1 MRLRRVKKFLTL
13 NSKTTTI
20 ASIIMSQKKI
30 LLIDDELDILE
41 ILTYNLEKEGYEI
54 HTASNG
60 NEGIE
65 VAKKVLPD
73 LILLDVMM
81 PEKDGIETC
90 QDLRKIKELQKTL
103 IVFLSARSEEFSQL
117 AGFQAGANDY
127 VVKLIKP
134 KILISKVNALLQLTS
149 QISDSSKLIEIGDLV
164 IDKDNFRV
172 SKAGQQFLL
181 PKKEFDLLY
190 LLASN
195 TDKVFKRE
203 EILEK
208 VWGNDVIVG
217 ERTIDVHIRR
227 LREKLGINTIQT
239 LKGIGYK
246 LIV

>member
-1 MRLRRVKKFLTL
+1 MTPTLTCDL
-13 NSKTTTI
+13 KMINFDQQNSKMN
-20 ASIIMSQKKI
+20 SKKI
-30 LLIDDELDILE
+30 LLIDDEMDILE
-41 ILTYNLEKEGYEI
+41 ILSYNLEKEGYDI
-54 HTASNG
+54 YTATNG
-60 NEGIE
+60 NEGIDK
-65 VAKKVLPD
+65 AKEIVPD

-90 QDLRKIKELQKTL
+90 QELRKIKELQKTL

-127 VVKLIKP
+127 IVKLIKP

-149 QISDSSKLIEIGDLV
+149 QVSDTSKQIEIGDLI

-172 SKAGQQFLL
+172 SKGGQQFLL

-195 TDKVFKRE
+195 TEKVFKRE

-246 LIV
+246 LIVQG

>member
-1 MRLRRVKKFLTL
+1 MK
-13 NSKTTTI
+13 
-20 ASIIMSQKKI
+20 QKKI
-30 LLIDDELDILE
+30 LLIDDEQDILE
-41 ILTYNLEKEGYEI
+41 ILSYNLAKEGYEVF
-54 HTASNG
+54 TATNG

-65 VAKKVLPD
+65 KAKEIIPD

-90 QDLRKIKELQKTL
+90 QDLRKIKELQQTL

-127 VVKLIKP
+127 VVKIIKP
-134 KILISKVNALLQLTS
+134 KILISKINALLQLTS
-149 QISDSSKLIEIGDLV
+149 RVSDSSKNIEIGDLI
-164 IDKDNFRV
+164 IDKDIFRV
-172 SKAGQQFLL
+172 SKAGQLFML

-208 VWGNDVIVG
+208 VWGNDVVVG

-246 LIV
+246 LVV

>member
-1 MRLRRVKKFLTL
+1 MHK
-13 NSKTTTI
+13 
-20 ASIIMSQKKI
+20 KKI
-30 LLIDDELDILE
+30 LLIDDEVDILE
-41 ILTYNLEKEGYEI
+41 ILSYNLEKEGYLVT
-54 HTASNG
+54 TATNG
-60 NEGIE
+60 NDGIQK
-65 VAKKVLPD
+65 AKEMIPD

-90 QDLRKIKELQKTL
+90 QELRQIKELQNTL

-127 VVKLIKP
+127 VVKIIKP
-134 KILISKVNALLQLTS
+134 KVLTSKINALLQLTS
-149 QISDSSKLIEIGDLV
+149 KVSNDAKVLKIGDLV
-164 IDKDNFRV
+164 IDKDNV
-172 SKAGQQFLL
+172 KVTKNGQHFLL

-195 TDKVFKRE
+195 TEKVFKRE

-208 VWGNDVIVG
+208 VWGNDVVVG

-227 LREKLGINTIQT
+227 LREKLGINMIQT

-246 LIV
+246 LVV

>member
-1 MRLRRVKKFLTL
+1 M
-13 NSKTTTI
+13 
-20 ASIIMSQKKI
+20 AQKKI
-30 LLIDDELDILE
+30 LLIDDEQDILE
-41 ILTYNLEKEGYEI
+41 ILSYNLEKEGYEVF
-54 HTASNG
+54 TADNG
-60 NEGIE
+60 NDGI
-65 VAKKVLPD
+65 KKAIDIVPD

-90 QDLRKIKELQKTL
+90 QELRKIKELQKTL

-117 AGFQAGANDY
+117 AGYQAGANDY
-127 VVKLIKP
+127 VVKVIKP
-134 KILISKVNALLQLTS
+134 KVLISKVNALLQLTS
-149 QISDSSKLIEIGDLV
+149 NSEDKSQTLEIGELV
-164 IDKDNFRV
+164 IDRDNFRV
-172 SKAGQQFLL
+172 TKNKQVFLL

-195 TDKVFKRE
+195 TEKVFKRE

-227 LREKLGINTIQT
+227 LREKLGDDSIQT

-246 LIV
+246 LVV

>member
-1 MRLRRVKKFLTL
+1 
-13 NSKTTTI
+13 
-20 ASIIMSQKKI
+20 MSAKKI

-41 ILTYNLEKEGYEI
+41 ILSYNLEKEGYEV

-60 NEGIE
+60 NDGIKA
-65 VAKKVLPD
+65 AKEIVPD

-90 QDLRKIKELQKTL
+90 QEMRQIKSLQKTL

-117 AGFQAGANDY
+117 AGYQAGANDY
-127 VVKLIKP
+127 IVKIIKP
-134 KILISKVNALLQLTS
+134 KVLISKVNALLKLTS
-149 QISDSSKLIEIGDLV
+149 QVNESEKQIQIGDLI
-164 IDKDNFRV
+164 IDKDNFKV
-172 SKAGQQFLL
+172 SKGGQPFLL

-246 LIV
+246 LVV

>member
-1 MRLRRVKKFLTL
+1 M
-13 NSKTTTI
+13 N
-20 ASIIMSQKKI
+20 QKKI
-30 LLIDDELDILE
+30 LLIDDEEDILE
-41 ILTYNLEKEGYEI
+41 ILSYNLEKEGYQVT
-54 HTASNG
+54 TANNG
-60 NEGIE
+60 NEGIRK
-65 VAKKVLPD
+65 AKGIIPD

-90 QDLRKIKELQKTL
+90 TELRTIKELQKTL

-127 VVKLIKP
+127 IVKLVKP
-134 KILISKVNALLQLTS
+134 RILTSKINALLQLTS
-149 QISDSSKLIEIGDLV
+149 NTGKSANVIEIGDLK
-164 IDKDNFRV
+164 IDKDNV
-172 SKAGQQFLL
+172 KVTKNGQHFLL

-195 TDKVFKRE
+195 TEKVFKRD
-203 EILEK
+203 EILER
-208 VWGNDVIVG
+208 VWGNDVVVG

-246 LIV
+246 LVV

>member
-1 MRLRRVKKFLTL
+1 M
-13 NSKTTTI
+13 N
-20 ASIIMSQKKI
+20 QKKI
-30 LLIDDELDILE
+30 LLIDDEQDILE
-41 ILTYNLEKEGYEI
+41 ILSYNLEKEGYEVY
-54 HTASNG
+54 TASNG

-65 VAKKVLPD
+65 KAKQIIPD

-127 VVKLIKP
+127 IVKIIKP

-149 QISDSSKLIEIGDLV
+149 RVSDSSKNIEIGDLI
-164 IDKDNFRV
+164 IDKNNFRV

-246 LIV
+246 LVV

>member
-1 MRLRRVKKFLTL
+1 M
-13 NSKTTTI
+13 NP
-20 ASIIMSQKKI
+20 KKI
-30 LLIDDELDILE
+30 LLIDDEQDILE
-41 ILTYNLEKEGYEI
+41 ILSYNLEKEGYQVFTED
-54 HTASNG
+54 NG
-60 NEGIE
+60 NDGIE
-65 VAKKVLPD
+65 KAKEILPD

-90 QDLRKIKELQKTL
+90 QDLRKVKELQKTL
-103 IVFLSARSEEFSQL
+103 IVFLSARGEEFSQL
-117 AGFQAGANDY
+117 AGYQAGANDY
-127 VVKLIKP
+127 VVKVIKP
-134 KILISKVNALLQLTS
+134 KILISKINALLQLTN
-149 QISDSSKLIEIGDLV
+149 QVEDSVKILEIGDLV

-172 SKAGQQFLL
+172 TKNGQVFLL

-195 TDKVFKRE
+195 TQKVFKRE

-227 LREKLGINTIQT
+227 LREKLGDTSIQT

-246 LIV
+246 LVV

>member
-1 MRLRRVKKFLTL
+1 MEEIT
-13 NSKTTTI
+13 
-20 ASIIMSQKKI
+20 AADMKKI
-30 LLIDDELDILE
+30 LLIDDEQDILE
-41 ILTYNLEKEGYEI
+41 ILTYNLEREGYEVY
-54 HTASNG
+54 TATDG
-60 NEGIE
+60 TEGIDL
-65 VAKKVLPD
+65 AKKIIPD
-73 LILLDVMM
+73 LVLLDVMM

-90 QDLRKIKELQKTL
+90 QDLRALPELRKTL
-103 IVFLSARSEEFSQL
+103 IVFLSARGEEFSQL

-127 VVKLIKP
+127 VVKVIKP
-134 KILISKVNALLQLTS
+134 KILISKINALLQLS
-149 QISDSSKLIEIGDLV
+149 NSISEQSKILQVGSLTIDRNNFKVSRGDQV
-164 IDKDNFRV
+164 
-172 SKAGQQFLL
+172 FLL

-217 ERTIDVHIRR
+217 ERTTDVHVRR
-227 LREKLGINTIQT
+227 LREKLGLQAIQT

>member
-1 MRLRRVKKFLTL
+1 M
-13 NSKTTTI
+13 N
-20 ASIIMSQKKI
+20 QKKI

-41 ILTYNLEKEGYEI
+41 ILSYNLEKEGYDI
-54 HTASNG
+54 YTATNG

-65 VAKKVLPD
+65 KAKEIIPD

-90 QDLRKIKELQKTL
+90 QELRKIKELQKTL

-127 VVKLIKP
+127 IVKLIKP
-134 KILISKVNALLQLTS
+134 KILTSKVNALLQLTS
-149 QISDSSKLIEIGDLV
+149 QVSDNTKLIEIGDLI

-195 TDKVFKRE
+195 TEKVFKRE

>member
-1 MRLRRVKKFLTL
+1 
-13 NSKTTTI
+13 
-20 ASIIMSQKKI
+20 MSSRKI
-30 LLIDDELDILE
+30 LLIDDEQDILE
-41 ILTYNLEKEGYEI
+41 ILSYNLEKEGYQVF
-54 HTASNG
+54 TANNG

-65 VAKKVLPD
+65 KAKEIVPD

-90 QDLRKIKELQKTL
+90 QEMRQIKSLQKTL

-117 AGFQAGANDY
+117 AGFNAGANDY
-127 VVKLIKP
+127 IVKVIKP
-134 KILISKVNALLQLTS
+134 KVLISKVNALLQLTTQVS
-149 QISDSSKLIEIGDLV
+149 ESSKLIEIGDLV
-164 IDKDNFRV
+164 IDRDNFKV
-172 SKAGQQFLL
+172 TKNGTPFLL

-227 LREKLGINTIQT
+227 LREKLGIDSIQT

-246 LIV
+246 FVV

>member
-1 MRLRRVKKFLTL
+1 MNR
-13 NSKTTTI
+13 
-20 ASIIMSQKKI
+20 KKI
-30 LLIDDELDILE
+30 LLIDDEQDILDI
-41 ILTYNLEKEGYEI
+41 ISYNLEKEGYQVF
-54 HTASNG
+54 TASNG
-60 NEGIE
+60 NEGIDK
-65 VAKKVLPD
+65 AKEILPD

-117 AGFQAGANDY
+117 AGYQAGANDY
-127 VVKLIKP
+127 IVKLIKP
-134 KILISKVNALLQLTS
+134 KVLVSKVAALLQLGAQS
-149 QISDSSKLIEIGDLV
+149 QENSNYIEIGDLI
-164 IDKDNFRV
+164 IDKDNFKV
-172 SKAGQQFLL
+172 SKGKEEFLL

-246 LIV
+246 LVV

>member
-1 MRLRRVKKFLTL
+1 MK
-13 NSKTTTI
+13 
-20 ASIIMSQKKI
+20 QKKI
-30 LLIDDELDILE
+30 LLIDDEQDILE
-41 ILTYNLEKEGYEI
+41 ILSYNLEKEGYDVS
-54 HTASNG
+54 TASIG
-60 NEGIE
+60 IQGIE
-65 VAKKVLPD
+65 KAREIIPD

-90 QDLRKIKELQKTL
+90 QDLRKIKELQQTL

-127 VVKLIKP
+127 IVKIIKP

-149 QISDSSKLIEIGDLV
+149 RVSDSTKNIEIGDLI
-164 IDKDNFRV
+164 IDKNNFRV

-227 LREKLGINTIQT
+227 LREKLGLRTIQT

-246 LIV
+246 LVV

>member
-1 MRLRRVKKFLTL
+1 MINFDQQKSKM
-13 NSKTTTI
+13 NS
-20 ASIIMSQKKI
+20 KKI
-30 LLIDDELDILE
+30 LLIDDEMDILE
-41 ILTYNLEKEGYEI
+41 ILSYNLEKEGYDI
-54 HTASNG
+54 YTATNG
-60 NEGIE
+60 KEGI
-65 VAKKVLPD
+65 VKAKEILPD

-90 QDLRKIKELQKTL
+90 QELRKIKELQKTL

-127 VVKLIKP
+127 IVKLIKP

-149 QISDSSKLIEIGDLV
+149 QVSDTSKHIEIGDLI

-172 SKAGQQFLL
+172 SKGGQQFLL

-195 TDKVFKRE
+195 TEKVFKRE

-239 LKGIGYK
+239 LKGVGYK

>member
-1 MRLRRVKKFLTL
+1 M
-13 NSKTTTI
+13 N
-20 ASIIMSQKKI
+20 QKKI
-30 LLIDDELDILE
+30 LLIDDEQDILE
-41 ILTYNLEKEGYEI
+41 LLSYNLEKEGYEVF
-54 HTASNG
+54 TAENG
-60 NEGIE
+60 HEGIRL
-65 VAKKVLPD
+65 AKEIIPD

-127 VVKLIKP
+127 IVKIIKP
-134 KILISKVNALLQLTS
+134 KILISKVNALLKLTS
-149 QISDSSKLIEIGDLV
+149 QVSEAGKNISVGDLN

-172 SKAGQQFLL
+172 SKNGQQFLL

-227 LREKLGINTIQT
+227 LREKLGMNAIQT

-246 LIV
+246 LVV

>member
-1 MRLRRVKKFLTL
+1 M
-13 NSKTTTI
+13 N
-20 ASIIMSQKKI
+20 QKKI

-41 ILTYNLEKEGYEI
+41 ILSYNLEKEGYDI
-54 HTASNG
+54 YTATNG
-60 NEGIE
+60 NEGIDK
-65 VAKKVLPD
+65 AKEIIPD

-90 QDLRKIKELQKTL
+90 QELRKIKELQKTL

-127 VVKLIKP
+127 IVKLIKP
-134 KILISKVNALLQLTS
+134 KILTSKVNALLQLTS
-149 QISDSSKLIEIGDLV
+149 QVSDNTKLIEIGDLI

-195 TDKVFKRE
+195 TEKVFKRE

>member
-1 MRLRRVKKFLTL
+1 MK
-13 NSKTTTI
+13 
-20 ASIIMSQKKI
+20 QKKI
-30 LLIDDELDILE
+30 LLIDDEQDILE
-41 ILTYNLEKEGYEI
+41 ILSYNLEKEGYDVS
-54 HTASNG
+54 TAQNG
-60 NEGIE
+60 IEGIE
-65 VAKKVLPD
+65 KAREIIPD

-90 QDLRKIKELQKTL
+90 QDLRKIKELQQTL

-127 VVKLIKP
+127 IVKIIKP

-149 QISDSSKLIEIGDLV
+149 RVSDSSKNIELGDLI
-164 IDKDNFRV
+164 IDKNNFRV

-227 LREKLGINTIQT
+227 LREKLGLRTIQT

-246 LIV
+246 LVV

>member
-1 MRLRRVKKFLTL
+1 MHK
-13 NSKTTTI
+13 
-20 ASIIMSQKKI
+20 KKI
-30 LLIDDELDILE
+30 LLIDDEVDILE
-41 ILTYNLEKEGYEI
+41 IMSYNLEKEGYLVT
-54 HTASNG
+54 TATNG
-60 NEGIE
+60 NEGIQK
-65 VAKKVLPD
+65 AKEMIPD

-90 QDLRKIKELQKTL
+90 QELRQIKELQNTL

-134 KILISKVNALLQLTS
+134 RILISKINALLQLTS
-149 QISDSSKLIEIGDLV
+149 NAGKNANVIEIGDLK
-164 IDKDNFRV
+164 IDKDNV
-172 SKAGQQFLL
+172 KVTKSGQHFLL

-195 TDKVFKRE
+195 TEKVFKRE

-208 VWGNDVIVG
+208 VWGNDVVVG

-227 LREKLGINTIQT
+227 LREKLGINMIQT

-246 LIV
+246 LVV

>member
-1 MRLRRVKKFLTL
+1 MK
-13 NSKTTTI
+13 
-20 ASIIMSQKKI
+20 QKKI
-30 LLIDDELDILE
+30 LLIDDEQDILE
-41 ILTYNLEKEGYEI
+41 ILSYNLEKEGYDVS
-54 HTASNG
+54 TALNG
-60 NEGIE
+60 IEGIE
-65 VAKKVLPD
+65 KAREIIPD
-73 LILLDVMM
+73 LILLVVLM
-81 PEKDGIETC
+81 PETAGIETC
-90 QDLRKIKELQKTL
+90 QDLRKIKELQQTL

-127 VVKLIKP
+127 IVKIIKP

-149 QISDSSKLIEIGDLV
+149 RVSDSTKNIEIGDLI
-164 IDKDNFRV
+164 IDKNNFRV

-227 LREKLGINTIQT
+227 LREKLGLRTIQT

-246 LIV
+246 LVV

>member
-1 MRLRRVKKFLTL
+1 MHNVL
-13 NSKTTTI
+13 
-20 ASIIMSQKKI
+20 IIDDDRELC
-30 LLIDDELDILE
+30 LLIKRSVLLEDIEADFCNTGKAGLQK
-41 ILTYNLEKEGYEI
+41 LKEKQYQLVI
-54 HTASNG
+54 
-60 NEGIE
+60 
-65 VAKKVLPD
+65 
-73 LILLDVMM
+73 LDVMM

-127 VVKLIKP
+127 IVKIIKP

-149 QISDSSKLIEIGDLV
+149 QVSDTAKNITVGDLT

-172 SKAGQQFLL
+172 SKSGQQFLL

-195 TDKVFKRE
+195 TNKVFKRE

-227 LREKLGINTIQT
+227 LREKLGIGTIQT

-246 LIV
+246 LVV

>member
-1 MRLRRVKKFLTL
+1 MTG
-13 NSKTTTI
+13 
-20 ASIIMSQKKI
+20 KKI
-30 LLIDDELDILE
+30 LLIDDEQDILE
-41 ILTYNLEKEGYEI
+41 ILSYNLEKEGYEV
-54 HTASNG
+54 HTANNG
-60 NEGIE
+60 NDGIKL
-65 VAKKVLPD
+65 AKEIIPD

-90 QDLRKIKELQKTL
+90 QEMRQSKSLQKTL

-117 AGFQAGANDY
+117 AGYQAGGNDY
-127 VVKLIKP
+127 IVKVIKP
-134 KILISKVNALLQLTS
+134 KVLISKVNALLQLTS
-149 QISDSSKLIEIGDLV
+149 QVNDSSKLIEIGDLI
-164 IDKDNFRV
+164 IDRDNFKV
-172 SKAGQQFLL
+172 SKNGQPFLL

-227 LREKLGINTIQT
+227 LREKLGINAIQT